1 MTDSTMP
8 PKDFKDS
15 ALYRWSVLVFI
26 SLTMFASY
34 FFYDV
39 YSAVKPTLLAE
50 TGISNAEYGMYY
62 GAYSFTISFLLM
74 GFFGGIILDRWGIR
88 KTSTLFITF
97 MLLGSFVTAYGTT
110 SVFRDG
116 GVGHGLFSAVL
127 PGISPSLKAMVLGR
141 IIFGFGAETFYV
153 CINKIIAKWFKNR
166 ELALAFAINVAFGRL
181 GTALV
186 FSLAPRVAGT
196 PPAIDPVAWMGVI
209 VMIIALVA
217 FIAFTFMDEKHDRTL
232 GFSEHGDDGDQFTLA
247 DIYKLLSNRAF
258 IYVTTL
264 CVLFYSAVFPFLGF
278 APDFLHNKYGFSL
291 EASGDLA
298 TILPYGTIVFTPI
311 FGWFCDKKGKSASI
325 MIVGSAILLVVHVVF
340 ALTSFQPYIPLFLLG
355 MAFSLVPAAMWPA
368 VAKIV
373 DERRLGTA
381 YGFMFT
387 IQNYGL
393 MFFPWIMGLTLDLSN
408 KGNPPDAP
416 LDYTNTILVL
426 AVLGVV
432 GLLFAMLLKREDKAA
447 EIGLELPNIE

>member
-1 MTDSTMP
+1 MTATG
-8 PKDFKDS
+8 PKDYKAS
-15 ALYRWSVLVFI
+15 PLYRWSVLVFI

-50 TGISNAEYGMYY
+50 TGISNSEYGMYY

-88 KTSTLFITF
+88 KTSTMFITF
-97 MLLGSFVTAYGTT
+97 MLLGSFLTAYGAT
-110 SVFRDG
+110 STFRNG
-116 GVGHGLFSAVL
+116 GFGYGLFSAVL
-127 PGISPSLKAMVLGR
+127 PNISPSLKAMVLGR

-153 CINKIIAKWFKNR
+153 CINKIVAKWFKNR

-186 FSLAPRVAGT
+186 FSIAPRIAGT
-196 PPAIDPVAWMGVI
+196 PPSVDPVSWLGII
-209 VMIIALVA
+209 VMLIALVA
-217 FIAFTFMDEKHDRTL
+217 FIAFTILDARHDRVL
-232 GFSEHGDDGDQFTLA
+232 GYSESTDEVDKFTMA
-247 DIYKLLSNRAF
+247 DIYKLLTSRSF
-258 IYVTTL
+258 IYVTSL

-325 MIVGSAILLVVHVVF
+325 MILGSVILLIVHFTF

-373 DERRLGTA
+373 DEKRLGTA

-387 IQNYGL
+387 VQNYGL
-393 MFFPWIMGLTLDLSN
+393 MFFPWIMGITLDASN
-408 KGNPPDAP
+408 KNIPEGAP

-426 AVLGVV
+426 AGLGIF
-432 GLLFAMLLKREDKAA
+432 GLIFAFLLKREDKVA
-447 EIGLELPNIE
+447 EIGLELPNMG